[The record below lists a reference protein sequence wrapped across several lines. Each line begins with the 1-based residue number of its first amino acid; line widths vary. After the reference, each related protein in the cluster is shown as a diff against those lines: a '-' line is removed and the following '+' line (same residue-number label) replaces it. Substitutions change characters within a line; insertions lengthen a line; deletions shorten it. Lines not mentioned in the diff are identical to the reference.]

1 MCADPNITGGF
12 MSKKY
17 LVLYLLVW
25 SALLLVTCDKSTGPG
40 NETNP
45 IELVVPKGGECYQAG
60 QTVKIVWKINDPT
73 YISSVGIK
81 LSLDNGRS
89 FFNILESSSI
99 FPPDTSFS
107 WVITDEQISSQ
118 CIIKVYDY
126 ISDYISDKS
135 GVFTISN
142 Q

>member
-25 SALLLVTCDKSTGPG
+25 SALLLVTCDKSAGLS